1 MCIYEHGYAV
11 SLQKIKC
18 KQPSEEV
25 HRQMLA
31 DILVYSIPFL
41 YYITSAYFFCQA
53 KHTQAGEE
61 QDEKDPRTQIDRIA
75 TNLDVDKV
83 V

>member
-1 MCIYEHGYAV
+1 
-11 SLQKIKC
+11 
-18 KQPSEEV
+18 
-25 HRQMLA
+25 MLA

-41 YYITSAYFFCQA
+41 YYITSAYSFCQA